1 MRAKPFPLIIIAT
14 LLFLGVSGAVTFAT
28 SEDSNIIIV
37 KTGEGGPVSNPG
49 YRLSCSTRTETSI
62 TLTWNEYAPPAP
74 KVPEPYSLLLTW
86 GDSSAK
92 AEAGTSLLASSPTLT
107 KGTGSYTHNR
117 DLAKGK
123 PYFYTLKWGNG
134 DNERATVQCRTLSG
148 PTDAPSN
155 LYAWALSPSS
165 LLVNWKD
172 NAARPHTFEVQRV
185 KLTPEKPVFPRAG
198 VQGAVTV
205 SDSEI
210 RLAWQNDTNSKTE
223 KGPYYHAFERSTSTR
238 PFADLDGDGIYE
250 PQTHDYD
257 PSFTKMNWA
266 FADDVDVTKQTTAY
280 AITDAGLS
288 EGTDYYYR
296 VRGCS
301 FVTADFTRE
310 KPPTAQND
318 EHKEI
323 CGLYGDTASV
333 GTSTLPASPAG
344 AAPTN
349 VTENSI
355 TLRWQDYSVREGGF
369 AVQVSPAP
377 TGGNCLNGTCAALA
391 NATPPGQGG
400 YSQSAPFAIT
410 GLNPGTSY
418 AIEVRSYRDGPWG
431 RAHSA
436 QSASLSAVTDVEI
449 SVGVPTGGT
458 ISGDCGSGQV
468 CYFDYQT
475 PVSFTATPSN
485 GYEFTRWTEGPCTN
499 ATNPVCSFDA
509 TENTSMNALFTA
521 TGPLEV
527 GDVNGDRVIDC
538 TDVTWIQEAAAGTR
552 VLTSE
557 EQKRADVSGNGTVSA
572 YDAALLTQ
580 NKGLTCNLE
589 TVRVKAFSDNVE
601 VSLAA
606 FTFTLYGPDG
616 TLLAS
621 GQKSIPFE
629 ISGDYLTGADKK
641 FLFAYG
647 NGGPPG
653 AQFYFIEWGNNV
665 AGDRGSPGEDSIGAG
680 YIPANG
686 SSLEYRVYF
695 TSAGGS
701 LEPSSALVAQ
711 AGRIFRAAWG
721 GITSLTDSFSE
732 FAVSEWERVKEWFA
746 VAFAAVEYQSVPG
759 ATVTEEKLQAYF
771 RTLPAA
777 STINQSVYEDTGL
790 LANTVYLYRAK
801 TVYTDSATP
810 GDSDWSDMGAGKTLP
825 ASATLGGGG
834 DGTQVNMCIRNSFC
848 APKPRWGVTGSGIS
862 SEEQCTK
869 NDQCRDVGTSRQIF
883 EETP

>member
-1 MRAKPFPLIIIAT
+1 MRAKPFPLIIIAA

-37 KTGEGGPVSNPG
+37 TTGEGGPVSEPG

-62 TLTWNEYAPPAP
+62 TLQWDEYAPPAP

-86 GDSSAK
+86 GDSSAE
-92 AEAGTSLLASSPTLT
+92 AEAGTKTLASSPTLT
-107 KGTGSYTHNR
+107 NGTGSYTHNR

-123 PYFYTLKWGNG
+123 PYFYTLKWGTG

-172 NAARPHTFEVQRV
+172 NAVRAHTFEVQRM
-185 KLTPEKPVFPRAG
+185 KLTPEKPVFPYG
-198 VQGAVTV
+198 TTPGAVTV
-205 SDSEI
+205 SDTEI
-210 RLAWQNDTNSKTE
+210 KLAWRNFTNANDIGAHKSE
-223 KGPYYHAFERSTSTR
+223 KGPYYHSFERSTSTTSH
-238 PFADLDGDGIYE
+238 FADPDNDGNLLE
-250 PQTHDYD
+250 HD
-257 PSFTKMNWA
+257 PSFTKINWA
-266 FADDVDVTKQTTAY
+266 FADDVDFSKTKTAY
-280 AITDAGLS
+280 VMPDAGLR
-288 EGTDYYYR
+288 EGWDYYYR

-310 KPPTAQND
+310 KPPTAQD
-318 EHKEI
+318 DVHKEI
-323 CGLYGDTASV
+323 CGSYSDTASV

-377 TGGNCLNGTCAALA
+377 TGGNCLNGTCTAPA
-391 NATPPGQGG
+391 NATLPGQGG

-410 GLNPGTSY
+410 GLSPGTSY
-418 AIEVRSYRDGPWG
+418 TIEVRSYRDGPWG
-431 RAHSA
+431 RTYSA
-436 QSASLSAVTDVEI
+436 QSASLSVVTDVEI
-449 SVGVPTGGT
+449 SVGTPTGGT

-485 GYEFTRWTEGPCTN
+485 GYEFTGWTEGPCTN

-509 TENTSMNALFTA
+509 TEKTSMNALFTA

-527 GDVNGDRVIDC
+527 GDVNGDRVINC
-538 TDVTWIQEAAAGTR
+538 TDVMWIQEAAAGTR

-557 EQKRADVSGNGTVSA
+557 EQERADVSGNGTVSA
-572 YDAALLTQ
+572 YDATVLMQ
-580 NKGLTCNLE
+580 NESLTCNLE

-601 VSLAA
+601 VSLTE

-629 ISGDYLTGADKK
+629 ISGDYLTGTDKK

-653 AQFYFIEWGNNV
+653 AQFYFIEWGNDV

-721 GITSLTDSFSE
+721 GIASLADSFSE

-759 ATVTEEKLQAYF
+759 ATMTEEKLQAYF
-771 RTLPAA
+771 RTLEPKN
-777 STINQSVYEDTGL
+777 TIKQSVYENTGL
-790 LANTVYLYRAK
+790 LADTVYLYRAK
-801 TVYTDSATP
+801 TVYTDGAEP

-825 ASATLGGGG
+825 ASAALGG
-834 DGTQVNMCIRNSFC
+834 QANMCIRNSFC
-848 APKPRWGVTGSGIS
+848 APKPRWDVTGSGIS